1 MKGLYRTI
9 TTPLAGIPPSRFQR
23 VTMVSGL
30 SRPETA
36 QAMKHLNVVE
46 TKRGRKRKVV
56 TKLAIMLSKSVL
68 FSQEKSA

>member
-1 MKGLYRTI
+1 
-9 TTPLAGIPPSRFQR
+9 
-23 VTMVSGL
+23 MVSGL